1 MLQKLKLGFP
11 RYQNKKTTTTARTKF
26 IIIVKTSISSIAR
39 FAFANVWSVC
49 VVAGNVYVTFAG
61 VCFAFVNICQK
72 KRKKRK
78 EWKIGFGF
86 YSSHI
91 CTCIKKV
98 KYSFA
103 IFWFHAILGLDLE
116 VKLLNLNGKHYL
128 KHTL

>member
-78 EWKIGFGF
+78 E
-86 YSSHI
+86 
-91 CTCIKKV
+91 
-98 KYSFA
+98 
-103 IFWFHAILGLDLE
+103 
-116 VKLLNLNGKHYL
+116 
-128 KHTL
+128 